1 MIVLFKITSSFW
13 KVIFHLR
20 IAFLVSINFHLEI
33 FLFSLSLISFW
44 LFLFPFPYSS
54 SIPLRFLT
62 GIAIYKTKLGALSQ
76 LALDQANQWID
87 PCLSSLSLSK
97 AFSLL
102 RKIWLFIAPKLI
114 NTEKSSSFPLYQQ
127 ACPFPEGGDLK
138 HLSEY
143 ERVSIF

>member
-76 LALDQANQWID
+76 LAQDQANQ
-87 PCLSSLSLSK
+87 
-97 AFSLL
+97 
-102 RKIWLFIAPKLI
+102 
-114 NTEKSSSFPLYQQ
+114 
-127 ACPFPEGGDLK
+127 
-138 HLSEY
+138 
-143 ERVSIF
+143 